1 MKNKFNP
8 PRKKNTLADRIARE
22 KKIQEAV
29 AEHFNQDKKI
39 RIRMGYAY
47 IVAMAD
53 TEGVNLNAEQI
64 KSVVDTMSDTM
75 DEYYQMVKED
85 GEEVAD
91 SKLYQKVCT
100 VLGQDPSEC
109 DYQFEK
115 LFEPR
120 QEEN

>member
-53 TEGVNLNAEQI
+53 TEGVNLNADQI
-64 KSVVDTMSDTM
+64 KSVIDTMSDTM
-75 DEYYQMVKED
+75 DEYYAMVKED

-91 SKLYQKVCT
+91 SKLYQKVCA
-100 VLGQDPSEC
+100 VLGEDPSEC

-115 LFEPR
+115 LFTPK
-120 QEEN
+120 EEN

>member
-29 AEHFNQDKKI
+29 VEHFNQDKKI

-53 TEGVNLNAEQI
+53 AEGVNLNAEQI

-115 LFEPR
+115 LFESR

>member
-64 KSVVDTMSDTM
+64 KAVVDTMSDTM

-91 SKLYQKVCT
+91 SKLYQKVCA
-100 VLGQDPSEC
+100 VLGDDPSEC

-115 LFEPR
+115 LFTPK
-120 QEEN
+120 EEN

>member
-64 KSVVDTMSDTM
+64 RAVVDTMSDTM

-115 LFEPR
+115 LFEAR
-120 QEEN
+120 REEN

>member
-53 TEGVNLNAEQI
+53 AEGVNLNAEQI
-64 KSVVDTMSDTM
+64 KAVVDTMSDTM

-91 SKLYQKVCT
+91 SKLYQKVCAI
-100 VLGQDPSEC
+100 LGDDPSEC

-115 LFEPR
+115 LFTPK
-120 QEEN
+120 EEN

>member
-75 DEYYQMVKED
+75 DEYYAMVKED

-100 VLGQDPSEC
+100 VLGEDPSEC

>member
-91 SKLYQKVCT
+91 SKLYQKVCA
-100 VLGQDPSEC
+100 VLGDDPSEC

-115 LFEPR
+115 LFTPK
-120 QEEN
+120 EEN

>member
-53 TEGVNLNAEQI
+53 AEGVNLNAEQI
-64 KSVVDTMSDTM
+64 KAVVDTMSDTM

-115 LFEPR
+115 LFTPK
-120 QEEN
+120 EEN

>member
-47 IVAMAD
+47 IVAMVDA
-53 TEGVNLNAEQI
+53 EGVNLNAEQI
-64 KSVVDTMSDTM
+64 KAVVDTMSDTM

-91 SKLYQKVCT
+91 SKLYQKVCA
-100 VLGQDPSEC
+100 VLGDDPSEC

-115 LFEPR
+115 LFTPK
-120 QEEN
+120 EEN

>member
-64 KSVVDTMSDTM
+64 RAVVDTMSDTM

-91 SKLYQKVCT
+91 SKLYQKVCA
-100 VLGQDPSEC
+100 VLGDDPSEC

-115 LFEPR
+115 LFTPK
-120 QEEN
+120 EEN

>member
-53 TEGVNLNAEQI
+53 AEGVNLNAEQI
-64 KSVVDTMSDTM
+64 KAVVDTMSDTM

-91 SKLYQKVCT
+91 SKLYQKVCA
-100 VLGQDPSEC
+100 VLGDDPSEC

-115 LFEPR
+115 LFTPK
-120 QEEN
+120 EEN

>member
-47 IVAMAD
+47 IVAMSD

>member
-8 PRKKNTLADRIARE
+8 PRKKNNLADRIARE

-53 TEGVNLNAEQI
+53 AEGVNLNAEQI
-64 KSVVDTMSDTM
+64 KAVVDTMSDTM

-100 VLGQDPSEC
+100 VLGQDPSKC

-115 LFEPR
+115 LFEAR
-120 QEEN
+120 REEN

>member
-115 LFEPR
+115 LFESR

>member
-115 LFEPR
+115 LFTPK
-120 QEEN
+120 EEN

>member
-64 KSVVDTMSDTM
+64 KSVIDTMSDTM
-75 DEYYQMVKED
+75 DEYYAMVKED

-91 SKLYQKVCT
+91 SKLYQKVCA
-100 VLGQDPSEC
+100 VLGEDPSEC

-115 LFEPR
+115 LFTPK
-120 QEEN
+120 EEN

>member
-53 TEGVNLNAEQI
+53 TEGVNLDADQI
-64 KSVVDTMSDTM
+64 KSVIDTMSDTM
-75 DEYYQMVKED
+75 DEYYAMVKED

-100 VLGQDPSEC
+100 VLGEDPSEC

-115 LFEPR
+115 LFTPK
-120 QEEN
+120 EEN

>member
-1 MKNKFNP
+1 MKNKFTP

-53 TEGVNLNAEQI
+53 TEGVNLNADQI
-64 KSVVDTMSDTM
+64 KSVIDTMSDTM
-75 DEYYQMVKED
+75 DEYYAMVKED

-100 VLGQDPSEC
+100 VLGEDPSEC

>member
-53 TEGVNLNAEQI
+53 AEGVNLNAEQI
-64 KSVVDTMSDTM
+64 KAVVDTMSDTM